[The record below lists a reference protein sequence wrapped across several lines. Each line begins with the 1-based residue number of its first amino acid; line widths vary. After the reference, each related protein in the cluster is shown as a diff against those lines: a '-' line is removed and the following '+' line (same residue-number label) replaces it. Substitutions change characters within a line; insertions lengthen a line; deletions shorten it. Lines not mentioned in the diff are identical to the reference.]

1 MLAWA
6 SLWQGWLS
14 AWWMAAPAAAFAVLV
29 VVHDRVIR
37 DLRTAAR
44 RESFA
49 AEPLRRLA
57 AAIDAG
63 AGDPA
68 RAARRL
74 GRPVRMHDWRR
85 NLVFAPIAAV
95 PLWEAQYAAAV
106 EAWRA
111 RHGQA
116 VEGWL
121 RTVGELEALAS
132 LASRR
137 FAHPDD
143 PCPEL
148 AAAAEAPVYEAV
160 LALAGAPV
168 RARRLRIAPLA
179 IGATLR
185 VQDSLL
191 AGRSRFYAEI
201 TRVRR
206 LVEMAEG
213 PAPLLF
219 LFLFDEM
226 FHGTNS
232 HGRVEGA
239 HGVLRRL
246 AGLRTV
252 GLEVAQ

>member
-57 AAIDAG
+57 AEIDAG

-85 NLVFAPIAAV
+85 NLVF
-95 PLWEAQYAAAV
+95 
-106 EAWRA
+106 
-111 RHGQA
+111 
-116 VEGWL
+116 
-121 RTVGELEALAS
+121 
-132 LASRR
+132 
-137 FAHPDD
+137 
-143 PCPEL
+143 
-148 AAAAEAPVYEAV
+148 
-160 LALAGAPV
+160 
-168 RARRLRIAPLA
+168 APLA

-246 AGLRTV
+246 AGLRAV